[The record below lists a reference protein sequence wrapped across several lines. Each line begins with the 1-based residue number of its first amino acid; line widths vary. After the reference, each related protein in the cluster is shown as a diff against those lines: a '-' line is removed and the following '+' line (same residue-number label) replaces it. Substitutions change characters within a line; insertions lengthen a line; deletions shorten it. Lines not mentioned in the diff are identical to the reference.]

1 MHKIAGDMNKAKSE
15 SFFMFTKGRRPEIDV
30 STS

>member
-1 MHKIAGDMNKAKSE
+1 MHKIASDMNKAKRE
-15 SFFMFTKGRRPEIDV
+15 SFFMFTKGRRIDV

>member
-1 MHKIAGDMNKAKSE
+1 MHKIASDMTKAKRE
-15 SFFMFTKGRRPEIDV
+15 SFFMFTTGGGIDV